1 MTFIGGMDDNRAMP
15 FRRPVTEIIPV
26 RSSRRTYLERPLG
39 PETGAALRAALA
51 APPAAP
57 FGRQVRLM
65 LLESFDEKK
74 RGGEKLGTYGFI
86 KGAQNFLVGL
96 VAEGEHSLEDFG
108 YVFEWAVL
116 VATDLG
122 LATCW
127 VGGTLKRGAFARA
140 AGAGS
145 DEIVPAVSPVGE
157 SPPKRRV
164 FDSTIRLLAGATK
177 RKPWTELFYTGDF
190 GDCLAGNDAGRFGTV
205 LEMTRLAPS
214 ASNRQPWRVVKQ
226 RDAERYHFYL
236 KRTPGYR
243 NMTSV
248 DLQRIDMGIAMCHFA
263 LCADELGLPGRW
275 DFEQPDIGKLPK
287 GTEYISSWIVS

>member
-1 MTFIGGMDDNRAMP
+1 MDDNRAMP
-15 FRRPVTEIIPV
+15 FQRPVTEIIPA
-26 RSSRRTYLERPLG
+26 RSSRRTFLDRPLD
-39 PETGAALRAALA
+39 PELSAALRAAFA
-51 APPAAP
+51 DPPATP
-57 FGRQVRLM
+57 FRNRVRLM

-96 VAEGEHSLEDFG
+96 VHEGQHCMEDFG

-127 VGGTLKRGAFARA
+127 VGGTLKRGAFASA
-140 AGAGS
+140 VDAGP

-157 SPPKRRV
+157 SPGKRRV

-177 RKPWTELFYTGDF
+177 RKPWKELFYTGDF
-190 GDCLAGNDAGRFGTV
+190 GDCLAGNDAGRFATA

-226 RDAERYHFYL
+226 RDTERYHFYL

-248 DLQRIDMGIAMCHFA
+248 DLQHIDMGIAMCHFA

-287 GTEYISSWIVS
+287 GTEYISSWSTSRVGS